1 MSMGAIEKNKRAC
14 ATQECEPPFVGKEA
28 CEFFVEDGSCRAPD
42 MRELAT
48 KLSTL
53 AARRK

>member
-28 CEFFVEDGSCRAPD
+28 CEFFGEDGSCRAPD